1 MFMTR
6 NEFTLL
12 YDLLKNGLASKH
24 ILANRTGLST
34 EYITNAFSEFKA
46 KGLVADDGLT
56 DKGLRALEP
65 YKVNNAVIMAA
76 GMSSRFVPLSLE
88 KPKGLLIVKNEVLI
102 ERQIE
107 QLIEAGI
114 NDITLV
120 LGYKKEAFFY
130 LEDKYGVKVIINP
143 EYNTKNNTETLYLA
157 QKLLGNTYI
166 CSSDDYFVENVFDKY
181 VYQSYYSAIHVT
193 EKSNEWY
200 MIPDSNGNIS
210 KVNKYGKDG
219 DVMLGH
225 VYWNKEFSDKF
236 VDILNI
242 HHELGDY
249 DQNLW
254 EDLLADNL
262 DKLPPMEI
270 KVYPNDV
277 IFEFDSLDEL
287 RQFDAYYVDD
297 THSKIMKNI
306 CKVLECQEKDIIDF
320 KAIKEGL
327 TNTSF
332 VFEVEGKK
340 YVYRHPGD
348 GTEEIIS
355 RQHEKKSLELAKS
368 LEVDPTYIY
377 MNEEEGWKISSF
389 VPNVRTPRYDDFED
403 SKRVIAVIRQLH
415 DRNLSVDW
423 EFLPWQEALNIE
435 KLLREKGDIA
445 VKDFDELKS
454 NVEYCY
460 NKTVGDGVEMRFCH
474 CDTYAPNWMLT
485 NNQTILIDWEY
496 AGNADPGCD
505 LGAYIMDAMYEVE
518 ESEKFIKEYCGKEYN
533 DKLLFHY
540 LAYVAIVSYYWFV
553 WALYRES
560 CGAVMGES
568 LHNWYV
574 MAKRYSRYLVN
585 K

>member
-236 VDILNI
+236 VDILNT

-287 RQFDAYYVDD
+287 RKFDAYYVDD

-518 ESEKFIKEYCGKEYN
+518 ESERFIKEYCGKEYN